1 MDTTCLLFN
10 SNTTK
15 RHPGWYLAMSWLD
28 RVGVGGGGR
37 GLEGQARRACLH
49 LAFGVSFLFRFT
61 LDA

>member
-1 MDTTCLLFN
+1 MDTTCLLFI
-10 SNTTK
+10 STPTK
-15 RHPGWYLAMSWLD
+15 GHPGWYLARSGRD

-49 LAFGVSFLFRFT
+49 IAFGVSFLFRFT